1 MAPVDHQIAPLRL
14 VGSPRPPTAGLVEVV
29 LADDHDLMRGR
40 LRRVLE
46 EDSKIHVIADT
57 DDLGEAIR
65 HVFRSRP
72 RVLVLDMSMASG
84 SSVEAIRRLRRHVP
98 DTEIV
103 VLKME
108 ASAAFARHA
117 FEAGATGYVVKDT
130 ADDEL
135 VEAVRRASR
144 GERYVSPRVG
154 LYLGS

>member
-1 MAPVDHQIAPLRL
+1 MGATALEAYLLRVAQLDQSVTYLRPVRAA
-14 VGSPRPPTAGLVEVV
+14 RPPAAGLVEVV

-46 EDSKIHVIADT
+46 EDPKIRVIADT

-84 SSVEAIRRLRRHVP
+84 SSIEAIRRLRRHVP
-98 DTEIV
+98 DTEVV

-108 ASAAFARHA
+108 AS
-117 FEAGATGYVVKDT
+117 
-130 ADDEL
+130 
-135 VEAVRRASR
+135 
-144 GERYVSPRVG
+144 
-154 LYLGS
+154 